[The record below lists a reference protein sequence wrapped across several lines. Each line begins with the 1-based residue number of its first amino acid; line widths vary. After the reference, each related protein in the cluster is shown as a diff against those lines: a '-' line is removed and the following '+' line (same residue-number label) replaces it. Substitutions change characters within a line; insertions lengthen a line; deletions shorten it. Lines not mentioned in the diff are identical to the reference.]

1 MSAALRQRWQRLNER
16 YAVLSRRERLLVAAA
31 LVFGPLFIGN
41 ALFLDPQS
49 AKAAQLQR
57 GLAQRS
63 ASLAEMQAQAS
74 SLQQQLQSDPDAS
87 AKQELA
93 ALQAQLAKL
102 DGDLQQVGSTLVRPE
117 QMNGLLER
125 LLARHAGLRLL
136 SLKTLAPRSVLLG
149 KESGDGKGDSQK
161 REPGS
166 KSEAGAKNE
175 TRFDLYRHGVEIRLE
190 GGYGE
195 LQAYL
200 ANLEQLQQRLLWD
213 QLQYKVVDYPKAEMT
228 LQVYTLSPDRAWLAL

>member
-1 MSAALRQRWQRLNER
+1 MSALRQHWQRLNQR
-16 YAVLSRRERLLVAAA
+16 YTALSRRERMLVAAA
-31 LVFGPLFIGN
+31 AVFGPLLIGN
-41 ALFLDPQS
+41 ALLLDPQS

-74 SLQQQLQSDPDAS
+74 SLQQQLQSDPDAA

-93 ALQAQLAKL
+93 ALQGQLAKL
-102 DGDLQQVGSTLVRPE
+102 DGDLLQVGSTLVRPE

-136 SLKTLAPRSVLLG
+136 SLKTVAPRSVLG
-149 KESGDGKGDSQK
+149 KASGDGKGDGQK
-161 REPGS
+161 REPG
-166 KSEAGAKNE
+166 KNEVGAKGE
-175 TRFDLYRHGVEIRLE
+175 ARFDLYRHGVEIRLE
-190 GGYGE
+190 GSYGE

-200 ANLEQLQQRLLWD
+200 AQLEQLQQRLLWD